1 MKKTIIKALSVML
14 AVVLTLTAV
23 PLSVFASTC
32 DVNGHTPG
40 SEVTENYTEERYDES
55 IPCNIRQTYDVVR
68 YCTVCN
74 LELSRES
81 VENYT
86 DDHQYGDFVRETT
99 DEGCC
104 LIRYCERCIWTDSI
118 SAPNGCEFK
127 KYITPTVGDNDGYT
141 DYICTYCGYGYTVFS
156 VDPWE
161 TGDIV
166 HFGLYPQS
174 RVTDS
179 SLISTLNSKTK
190 TWTYYDY
197 YIGTGDGVP
206 GEAKLS
212 DYMKYTDITY
222 NGEKY
227 RGVHFTT
234 YRSWCTEYRWNYTC
248 QYENGYNPDTVYW
261 FRYEPIEWRVLDADE
276 GYLMCENII
285 DNQAYYDVIY
295 YDSVT
300 KEYYKD
306 SSFTS
311 YANDFE
317 SSTIRDWL
325 NDDFYQTAF
334 NDDEQAL
341 IQISNND
348 KISLLS
354 YDDAKN
360 SEYGFSSDPQEE
372 DSSRVAQGTDYAKCQ
387 GLSYQQ
393 DASDPFYGDCCGNSE
408 WWLSSSSGN
417 SMADIGRLD
426 GGVNSWSRVNLLKG
440 IRPVLKL
447 NPKSEIPNPDTEEDK
462 YIGIVTTEHSL
473 TVGVKEKFKIAFN
486 MIENGKLVDEWK
498 KMSVVVSNP
507 SIISLS
513 DYKETDH
520 GFMLEVTGKE
530 PGVTNVVVTD
540 TETGI
545 NTTFEIGVYDEYG
558 QTRTYDMKNMPLFT
572 KGFSKIPTSIYNMNG
587 LYINNFDYKE
597 DGEYYNVTFDVYNK
611 QCGFGAVDIFD
622 ENGVW
627 VGCEKIEP
635 NKQIESMWD
644 WLEESYY
651 LITDVATGKFIE
663 YTSEFFS
670 KKTEIDI
677 KVPKGGYFNITNN
690 ADTSR
695 GVQIYLFCEIFTK
708 AVGKILPALGVEA
721 TEDQFMR
728 DIVGAIVAEAYQD
741 AALEAA
747 CSTLTKETIKIFTKF
762 TLSNVIDTSVE
773 MVNIFENFLNA
784 LDISWKHIAKMTVSG
799 AESVLSK
806 TFTSIGTPLKAGFT
820 ASEITNWYEIY
831 ESTKYSM
838 DKTYA
843 SIYTDMDNI
852 QNIDGIE
859 VITNGKIDVDTALQ
873 VFKIYNN
880 KSAEANANGE
890 KYELYNISFVKN
902 DKTVQPSGLV
912 EVRIPIPKGM
922 KKDTCEIH
930 RQEKDGSWTILT
942 ARVEGNYLVF
952 ETDHFSLYM
961 ITGDMYSLNIQS
973 LPDKLTYTQGEVFD
987 STGLVLELNG
997 EYITEGLVASPSVME
1012 TVGTQKVQIHYGAQ
1026 FVEIDVEVIAPEPE
1040 YNYSFYIQEPSRTEI
1055 RNKDTIVLHAII
1067 DGNVPEG
1074 SYIEWDMSEGNF
1086 SLGWD
1091 SDTDVY
1097 ATAEDKG
1104 WDTITAILYDADGNE
1119 LARDSIEMYSKSG
1132 FFDKIGGFFRSLFGT
1147 TMIYEN

>member
-1 MKKTIIKALSVML
+1 MKTTKKFLAIILAILMVVTIIPLTAGAAAATSGTCGENLTWNFDTSTGTLTISGSGDMRNYSHGWSSPWDSYDESVRKLVIDEGVTSIGDWAFYYFINVTEVDIPDGVTRIGDHSFGAWNKLENVTIPDSVKEIDTYAFWSDDNLGSVTLPNGAITIGAHAFDGCNKLTEVFIPESVEQIGQAVFSSCDSLTKITVDEKNSFYSNDEHGVLFDKKKTILIHYPTSNTRTSYTIPDSVTTIGEG
-14 AVVLTLTAV
+14 AFAYCTSLT
-23 PLSVFASTC
+23 SVTIPDSVTTIGERAFAFCYSLN
-32 DVNGHTPG
+32 DVYYDG
-40 SEVTENYTEERYDES
+40 TEEQWY
-55 IPCNIRQTYDVVR
+55 
-68 YCTVCN
+68 
-74 LELSRES
+74 
-81 VENYT
+81 
-86 DDHQYGDFVRETT
+86 
-99 DEGCC
+99 
-104 LIRYCERCIWTDSI
+104 
-118 SAPNGCEFK
+118 K
-127 KYITPTVGDNDGYT
+127 
-141 DYICTYCGYGYTVFS
+141 
-156 VDPWE
+156 
-161 TGDIV
+161 
-166 HFGLYPQS
+166 
-174 RVTDS
+174 
-179 SLISTLNSKTK
+179 ISTGWGIFEGSSPQIHFNS
-190 TWTYYDY
+190 
-197 YIGTGDGVP
+197 TGGGNTNP
-206 GEAKLS
+206 E
-212 DYMKYTDITY
+212 
-222 NGEKY
+222 
-227 RGVHFTT
+227 
-234 YRSWCTEYRWNYTC
+234 
-248 QYENGYNPDTVYW
+248 NPDTN
-261 FRYEPIEWRVLDADE
+261 
-276 GYLMCENII
+276 EN
-285 DNQAYYDVIY
+285 
-295 YDSVT
+295 
-300 KEYYKD
+300 
-306 SSFTS
+306 
-311 YANDFE
+311 
-317 SSTIRDWL
+317 
-325 NDDFYQTAF
+325 
-334 NDDEQAL
+334 
-341 IQISNND
+341 
-348 KISLLS
+348 
-354 YDDAKN
+354 
-360 SEYGFSSDPQEE
+360 
-372 DSSRVAQGTDYAKCQ
+372 
-387 GLSYQQ
+387 
-393 DASDPFYGDCCGNSE
+393 
-408 WWLSSSSGN
+408 
-417 SMADIGRLD
+417 
-426 GGVNSWSRVNLLKG
+426 
-440 IRPVLKL
+440 
-447 NPKSEIPNPDTEEDK
+447 K

-486 MIENGKLVDEWK
+486 MIENGKLVDNWK

-762 TLSNVIDTSVE
+762 SLSNVIDTSVE

-973 LPDKLTYTQGEVFD
+973 LPDKLTYTQGEIFD

-1026 FVEIDVEVIAPEPE
+1026 SVEIDVEVIAPEPE
-1040 YNYSFYIQEPSRTEI
+1040 YNYSFYIQSPSRTEI
-1055 RNKDTIVLHAII
+1055 RNKDMIMLHAVIE
-1067 DGNVPEG
+1067 GNAPKG
-1074 SYIEWDMSEGNF
+1074 SYIEWERSNANFVTGDEGD
-1086 SLGWD
+1086 G
-1091 SDTDVY
+1091 VY
-1097 ATAEDKG
+1097 LIMADDKG
-1104 WDTITAILYDADGNE
+1104 HTTFTATLYDANGNVI
-1119 LARDSIEMYSKSG
+1119 AWDSVEMYSKSG
-1132 FFDKIGGFFRSLFGT
+1132 FFDKIGGFFRSLFGGT
-1147 TMIYEN
+1147 TIYEN